1 MKCFIVRFCVCVWD
15 NLFSFSL
22 LWLCLYRWGCLFNSD
37 SYFSFHLMFSS
48 QGYRQGLC
56 LARKIVA
63 LSSRESSHR
72 LLQSDMFPQTSC
84 RLHLNHTPLISSH
97 LISAAHMCVLVHSH
111 VFVPALLIFPTC
123 SCFMLCVYMCM
134 HHVYCWFSSRSFTVL
149 MCLYIRKHTFM
160 HVSMYRTSFFFASH
174 LICHALSWSCSQK
187 IWNRTFKNGSS
198 ESNMI
203 FTTTNQQN
211 QMLSYMH

>member
-1 MKCFIVRFCVCVWD
+1 MSAKKSSSLQILISPRCSTLELNVTSSFKLFIVMNEVFYCEVLCVCVWD
-15 NLFSFSL
+15 NLFSFSF

-123 SCFMLCVYMCM
+123 SCFMLVCTCACIM
-134 HHVYCWFSSRSFTVL
+134 
-149 MCLYIRKHTFM
+149 YIVDFRADP
-160 HVSMYRTSFFFASH
+160 S
-174 LICHALSWSCSQK
+174 LS
-187 IWNRTFKNGSS
+187 
-198 ESNMI
+198 
-203 FTTTNQQN
+203 
-211 QMLSYMH
+211 